1 MRRSILL
8 PLLVSACAAPQRG
21 DVKII
26 GHGGMGTEA
35 DMPINSREA
44 LLGGM
49 EAGLDG
55 IELDVQMTADSVLV
69 AYHDATLQATT
80 TCSGRVNDHTWDE
93 LRFCPA
99 MFEGRAYPLVR
110 VDSLLLHIAQQH
122 PNVEYAFDI
131 KLDTGGDWWGYL
143 HAFAD
148 ALVNLDQQPF
158 INGRFLVECQVTDFI
173 DLIELKQ
180 PSIDTYYYAT
190 QFEGAIDTALVHG
203 CTGIT
208 MDDCRIGAPQVAK
221 AHARGLR
228 VTIFGVAG
236 TNDHVRALAKHPDR
250 IQTDAP
256 SDFSR

>member
-1 MRRSILL
+1 M
-8 PLLVSACAAPQRG
+8 
-21 DVKII
+21 
-26 GHGGMGTEA
+26 
-35 DMPINSREA
+35 NSQEA
-44 LLGGM
+44 LLGGIQ
-49 EAGLDG
+49 AGLDG
-55 IELDVQMTADSVLV
+55 IELDVQLTADSVLV

-80 TCSGRVNDHTWDE
+80 PCTGRVNDHTWNE
-93 LRFCPA
+93 LRSCPVTL
-99 MFEGRAYPLVR
+99 EGRAYPLVR
-110 VDSLLLHIAQQH
+110 VDSLLIHVAQQN
-122 PNVEYAFDI
+122 PKVEYAFDI

-148 ALVNLDQQPF
+148 ALVRLDQQPT
-158 INGRFLVECQVTDFI
+158 IKGRFLVECQVTDLI

-190 QFEGAIDTALVHG
+190 LFEGAIDTALVHG

-208 MDDCRIGAPQVAK
+208 MDNCQIGAPQVAK

-236 TNDHVRALAKHPDR
+236 TNDQGRALAKHPDR

-256 SDFSR
+256 SAFSR